1 MYINIGEE
9 FVLRDKDI
17 VAVFDMDKA
26 TVGKTTRDYLNAAQK
41 SGKIIYAGY
50 DLPKSFVVTDS
61 EVYISPVNTG
71 TLSKRA
77 KKLSLSK

>member
-9 FVLRDKDI
+9 FVLKDKDI

-26 TVGKTTRDYLNAAQK
+26 TVGKITRDYLNDAQK

-50 DLPKSFVVTDS
+50 DLPKSFIVTKDKI
-61 EVYISPVNTG
+61 YISPLNTA
-71 TLSKRA
+71 TILKRA
-77 KKLSLSK
+77 QKQNKK

>member
-9 FVLRDKDI
+9 FVLKDKDI

-26 TVGKTTRDYLNAAQK
+26 TVGKITRNYLNDAQK

-50 DLPKSFVVTDS
+50 DLPKSFIVTKDKI
-61 EVYISPVNTG
+61 YISPLNTA
-71 TLSKRA
+71 TILKRA
-77 KKLSLSK
+77 QKQNKK

>member
-41 SGKIIYAGY
+41 RRQNN
-50 DLPKSFVVTDS
+50 LCR
-61 EVYISPVNTG
+61 
-71 TLSKRA
+71 L
-77 KKLSLSK
+77 

>member
-50 DLPKSFVVTDS
+50 DLPKSFIVTKNKI
-61 EVYISPVNTG
+61 YISPFNTA
-71 TLSKRA
+71 TILKRA
-77 KKLSLSK
+77 QK